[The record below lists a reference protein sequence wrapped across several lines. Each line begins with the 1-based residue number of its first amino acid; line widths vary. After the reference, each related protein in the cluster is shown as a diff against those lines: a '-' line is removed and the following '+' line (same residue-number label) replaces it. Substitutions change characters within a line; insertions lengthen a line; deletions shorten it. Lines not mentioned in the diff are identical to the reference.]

1 MTQEYAEGQDPRRC
15 KALSVTLVAGF
26 MVLLDVSIVNVAL
39 PSLRSGL
46 HAGDSDVQWVL
57 SGYALTFGLLLV
69 PAGRLGDARGR
80 QGTPHGVHGGT
91 GAVHGRERG
100 VRPRPE
106 RRLPHCRAAAAGHRR
121 WPGTPQNSA
130 LIQQLFRGQE
140 RNRAFGL
147 LGTTIGISTA
157 VGPLLGG
164 ALIALFGTA
173 SGWRW
178 VFFVNL
184 PVGLVAL
191 PLARR
196 LLPAPPPRAEA
207 RSQQLDPVGV
217 ALLGAAV
224 LMILLPLVQ
233 ERQWHGPAKWLLT
246 VAGLAT
252 GAAFLG
258 WERRQGRRD
267 RQPLVDLALF
277 RERSYGLG
285 AALSLLYFAGFTA
298 VFFTYTLYLQ
308 QGLHYSALLAGLATV
323 PFAAGAAVMSSR
335 GAKAVGSHGRTV
347 IVLGLAAVAA
357 GLALTDLAV
366 RLVPGHAAGLV
377 AAAPLLLAGLGS
389 GLVISPN
396 QTLTLSSV
404 PPRQSGSA
412 AGVLQTGQ
420 RLGSAVGIA
429 AVGAVF
435 FAGVASSHGDLAAP
449 FRRSL
454 AVIVAFVVAS
464 LLVALLD
471 IALGRRDG
479 ATPSATS

>member
-1 MTQEYAEGQDPRRC
+1 VTQEYAEGQDPRRW

-39 PSLRSGL
+39 PSLRNGL

-80 QGTPHGVHGGT
+80 RTVFMVGLGLFTVASAACGLAPNAAFLTVARLLQG
-91 GAVHGRERG
+91 
-100 VRPRPE
+100 
-106 RRLPHCRAAAAGHRR
+106 AAG
-121 WPGTPQNSA
+121 GLVTPQNSA

-435 FAGVASSHGDLAAP
+435 FAGVASSHGDLAAA

>member
-1 MTQEYAEGQDPRRC
+1 MTQEYAEGQDPRRW

-39 PSLRSGL
+39 PSLRNGL

-80 QGTPHGVHGGT
+80 RTVFMVGLGLFTVASAACGLAPNAAFLTVARLLQG
-91 GAVHGRERG
+91 
-100 VRPRPE
+100 
-106 RRLPHCRAAAAGHRR
+106 AAG
-121 WPGTPQNSA
+121 GLVTPQNSA

-435 FAGVASSHGDLAAP
+435 FAGVASSHGDLAAA

>member
-1 MTQEYAEGQDPRRC
+1 MTQEYAEGQDPRRW

-80 QGTPHGVHGGT
+80 RTVFMVGLGLFTVASAACGLAPNAAFLTVARLLQG
-91 GAVHGRERG
+91 
-100 VRPRPE
+100 
-106 RRLPHCRAAAAGHRR
+106 AAG
-121 WPGTPQNSA
+121 GLVTPQNSA

-258 WERRQGRRD
+258 WERWQGRRD

-435 FAGVASSHGDLAAP
+435 FAGVASSHGDLAAA

>member
-1 MTQEYAEGQDPRRC
+1 MTQEYAEGQDPRRW

-80 QGTPHGVHGGT
+80 RTVFMVGLGLFTVASAACGLAPNAAFLTVARLLQG
-91 GAVHGRERG
+91 
-100 VRPRPE
+100 
-106 RRLPHCRAAAAGHRR
+106 AAG
-121 WPGTPQNSA
+121 GLVTPQNSA

-164 ALIALFGTA
+164 ALIAMFGTA

-435 FAGVASSHGDLAAP
+435 FAGVASSHGDLAAA

>member
-1 MTQEYAEGQDPRRC
+1 MTQEYAEGQDPRRW

-80 QGTPHGVHGGT
+80 RTVFMVGLGLFTVASAACGLAPNAAFLTVARLLQG
-91 GAVHGRERG
+91 
-100 VRPRPE
+100 
-106 RRLPHCRAAAAGHRR
+106 AAG
-121 WPGTPQNSA
+121 GLVTPQNSA

-435 FAGVASSHGDLAAP
+435 FAGVASSHGDLAAA

>member
-1 MTQEYAEGQDPRRC
+1 VTQEYAEGQDPRRW

-80 QGTPHGVHGGT
+80 RTVFMVGLGLFTVASAACGLAPNAAFLTVARLLQG
-91 GAVHGRERG
+91 
-100 VRPRPE
+100 
-106 RRLPHCRAAAAGHRR
+106 AAG
-121 WPGTPQNSA
+121 GLVTPQNSA

-164 ALIALFGTA
+164 ALIAMFGTA

-377 AAAPLLLAGLGS
+377 AASPLLLAGLGS

-435 FAGVASSHGDLAAP
+435 FAGVASSHGDLAAA
-449 FRRSL
+449 FQRSL

>member
-1 MTQEYAEGQDPRRC
+1 MTQEFAEGQDPRRW

-80 QGTPHGVHGGT
+80 RTVFMVGLGLFTVASAACGLAPNAAFLTVARLLQG
-91 GAVHGRERG
+91 
-100 VRPRPE
+100 
-106 RRLPHCRAAAAGHRR
+106 AAG
-121 WPGTPQNSA
+121 GLVTPQNSA

-196 LLPAPPPRAEA
+196 LLPAPPPRTEA

-258 WERRQGRRD
+258 WERRQGQRD

-308 QGLHYSALLAGLATV
+308 QGLHYSALLAGLTTV

-366 RLVPGHAAGLV
+366 RVVPGHAAGLV

-435 FAGVASSHGDLAAP
+435 FAGVASSHGDLAAA

>member
-1 MTQEYAEGQDPRRC
+1 MTQEYAEGQDPRRW

-80 QGTPHGVHGGT
+80 RTVFMVGLGLFTVASAACGLAPNAAFLTVARLLQG
-91 GAVHGRERG
+91 
-100 VRPRPE
+100 
-106 RRLPHCRAAAAGHRR
+106 AAG
-121 WPGTPQNSA
+121 GLVTPQNSA

-164 ALIALFGTA
+164 ALIAMFGTA

-377 AAAPLLLAGLGS
+377 AASPLLLAGLGS

-435 FAGVASSHGDLAAP
+435 FAGVASSHGDLAAA
-449 FRRSL
+449 FQRSL

>member
-1 MTQEYAEGQDPRRC
+1 VTQEYAEGQDPRRW

-80 QGTPHGVHGGT
+80 RTVFMVGLGLFTVASAACGLAPNAAFLTVARLLQG
-91 GAVHGRERG
+91 
-100 VRPRPE
+100 
-106 RRLPHCRAAAAGHRR
+106 AAG
-121 WPGTPQNSA
+121 GLVTPQNSA

-435 FAGVASSHGDLAAP
+435 FAGVASSHGDLAAA

>member
-1 MTQEYAEGQDPRRC
+1 VTQEYAEGQDPRRW

-80 QGTPHGVHGGT
+80 RTVFMVGLGLFTVASAACGLAPNAAFLTVARLLQG
-91 GAVHGRERG
+91 
-100 VRPRPE
+100 
-106 RRLPHCRAAAAGHRR
+106 AAG
-121 WPGTPQNSA
+121 GLVTPQNSA

-196 LLPAPPPRAEA
+196 LLPAPPPRTEA

-258 WERRQGRRD
+258 WERRQGQRD

-435 FAGVASSHGDLAAP
+435 FAGVASSHGDLAAA

>member
-1 MTQEYAEGQDPRRC
+1 
-15 KALSVTLVAGF
+15 V
-26 MVLLDVSIVNVAL
+26 
-39 PSLRSGL
+39 
-46 HAGDSDVQWVL
+46 
-57 SGYALTFGLLLV
+57 
-69 PAGRLGDARGR
+69 
-80 QGTPHGVHGGT
+80 
-91 GAVHGRERG
+91 
-100 VRPRPE
+100 
-106 RRLPHCRAAAAGHRR
+106 
-121 WPGTPQNSA
+121 
-130 LIQQLFRGQE
+130 
-140 RNRAFGL
+140 
-147 LGTTIGISTA
+147 
-157 VGPLLGG
+157 

-435 FAGVASSHGDLAAP
+435 FAGVASSHGDLAAA

>member
-1 MTQEYAEGQDPRRC
+1 MTQEYAEGQDPRRW

-80 QGTPHGVHGGT
+80 RTVFMVGLGLFTVASAACGLAPNAAFLTVARLLQG
-91 GAVHGRERG
+91 
-100 VRPRPE
+100 
-106 RRLPHCRAAAAGHRR
+106 AAG
-121 WPGTPQNSA
+121 GLVTPQNSA

>member
-1 MTQEYAEGQDPRRC
+1 MTQEYAEGQDPRRW

-80 QGTPHGVHGGT
+80 RTVFMVGLGLFTVASAACGLAPNAAFLTVARLLQG
-91 GAVHGRERG
+91 
-100 VRPRPE
+100 
-106 RRLPHCRAAAAGHRR
+106 AAG
-121 WPGTPQNSA
+121 GLVTPQNSA

-164 ALIALFGTA
+164 ALIALFGSA

-207 RSQQLDPVGV
+207 RNQQLDPVGV

-435 FAGVASSHGDLAAP
+435 FAGVASSHGDLAAA